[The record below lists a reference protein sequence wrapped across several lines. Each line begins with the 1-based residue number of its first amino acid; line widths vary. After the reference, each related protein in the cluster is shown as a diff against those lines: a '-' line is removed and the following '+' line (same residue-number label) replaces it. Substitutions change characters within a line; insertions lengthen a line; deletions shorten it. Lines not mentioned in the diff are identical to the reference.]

1 MKYLTFIGLAAFAQ
15 GAIAADYVLDAS
27 TMAVGATAN
36 ENLVVQEGCL
46 DPTKTSCTDKV
57 RYLTASSPA
66 KVGNVQIL
74 GNLTGDFEIIVTAD
88 FASSPKGIKILTAD
102 NKGFGLSFNGDKYA
116 YYFLPSG
123 IGEGGTSYGDT
134 LLGWASSN
142 AFNEV
147 KISVQKGVAS
157 VSTNGQTLTERVT
170 FASGQ
175 ITFDPSVV
183 FTRVSI
189 EGIKSDDRLSDI
201 KVRGMQTVSS
211 CSASTS
217 TTSTTQPTTGNC
229 TATYNAS
236 TGRLAVPCVAVPV
249 TQPFGGTQTVNYSI
263 EMQQRTS
270 GFVFDLDLNTVK
282 PR

>member
-36 ENLVVQEGCL
+36 ENLVVKEGCL

-57 RYLTASSPA
+57 RYLTASSLT
-66 KVGNVQIL
+66 KVGNVQVL
-74 GNLTGDFEIIVTAD
+74 GNLAGDFEIIVTAD
-88 FASSPKGIKILTAD
+88 FASSPKGIKVLTAD
-102 NKGFGLSFNGDKYA
+102 NKGFGLSFNGDSPDYS
-116 YYFLPSG
+116 FLPSG
-123 IGEGGTSYGDT
+123 VGTGGYNSG
-134 LLGWASSN
+134 LLGITVRGWAGGS

-147 KISVQKGVAS
+147 KISVQNGVAS
-157 VSTNGQTLTERVT
+157 LSTNGQVG
-170 FASGQ
+170 GQ
-175 ITFDPSVV
+175 IAFDPSVI

-217 TTSTTQPTTGNC
+217 TTSTTQPTNC

-249 TQPFGGTQTVNYSI
+249 TQPFGGTQTVNYTV
-263 EMQQRTS
+263 EMQQRAG

>member
-1 MKYLTFIGLAAFAQ
+1 MKYLTFIGLAVFAQ
-15 GAIAADYVLDAS
+15 GAVAADYVLDAS

-57 RYLTASSPA
+57 RYLTATSPA
-66 KVGNVQIL
+66 KVGNVQVL
-74 GNLTGDFEIIVTAD
+74 GNLTGDFEIIMTAD
-88 FASSPKGIKILTAD
+88 FASSPKGIKVLTAD
-102 NKGFGLSFNGDKYA
+102 NKGFGLSFNGDDRQP
-116 YYFLPSG
+116 YYFSPSG
-123 IGEGGTSYGDT
+123 VGEGGYSTSLIYSFP
-134 LLGWASSN
+134 GWTGSN

-157 VSTNGQTLTERVT
+157 VSTNGQAL
-170 FASGQ
+170 SGK

-211 CSASTS
+211 CAASTS
-217 TTSTTQPTTGNC
+217 TTSTTQPTTTGNC

-249 TQPFGGTQTVNYSI
+249 TQPFGGTQTVNYTV
-263 EMQQRTS
+263 EMQQRAG

>member
-36 ENLVVQEGCL
+36 ENLVVKEGCL
-46 DPTKTSCTDKV
+46 DPTKTSCTEKV
-57 RYLTASSPA
+57 RYFTASSLT
-66 KVGNVQIL
+66 KVGNVQVL

-88 FASSPKGIKILTAD
+88 FAGSPKGIKLLTAD
-102 NKGFGLSFNGDKYA
+102 NKGFGLSFEGDYSD
-116 YYFLPSG
+116 YSFLPSG
-123 IGEGGTSYGDT
+123 VGEGGIRDT
-134 LLGWASSN
+134 GIGSATLRGWAGGN

-157 VSTNGQTLTERVT
+157 VSTNGQTIS
-170 FASGQ
+170 AQ

-183 FTRVSI
+183 FTKVSI

-201 KVRGMQTVSS
+201 KVRGMQTIAS
-211 CSASTS
+211 CAASTS
-217 TTSTTQPTTGNC
+217 TTSTTQPTNC

-263 EMQQRTS
+263 EMQQRAS

>member
-36 ENLVVQEGCL
+36 ENLVVKEGCL

-57 RYLTASSPA
+57 RYFTASSLT
-66 KVGNVQIL
+66 KVGNVQVL

-88 FASSPKGIKILTAD
+88 FASSPKGIKVLTAD
-102 NKGFGLSFNGDKYA
+102 NKGFSLSFDGDQYYA
-116 YYFLPSG
+116 RYFSPSG
-123 IGEGGTSYGDT
+123 IGEGGDNDGGTG
-134 LLGWASSN
+134 LLGWARGN

-147 KISVQKGVAS
+147 KMSVQKGVAS
-157 VSTNGQTLTERVT
+157 VSTNGRTL
-170 FASGQ
+170 AGK

-211 CSASTS
+211 CAASTS
-217 TTSTTQPTTGNC
+217 TTSTTQPTTTGNC

-236 TGRLAVPCVAVPV
+236 TGRLAVPCVAIPV

-263 EMQQRTS
+263 EMQQRAS

-282 PR
+282 PK